1 MKFRLVGEGE
11 ICKVIAKMTEK
22 SSSGLDGISNTLLKK
37 LAPVIKGPL
46 CMIINASLR
55 QGIFPNLMKLA
66 KVIPLFKGGERDLP
80 DNYRPISLLPVISK
94 VLEKI
99 VYLQTTEH
107 LDECNVIYPKQ
118 FGFRKNHSTSDA
130 ITTLVVEILGAFN
143 SNLMLLSIF
152 VDLKKAFDTVS
163 HSLIVEKL
171 YCLGIQDITLQWF
184 KSYPGGREQQVMLND
199 SVSAKAKVRVGIPQ
213 GSLLGVLLFQI
224 LINDLPKCLKF
235 CSSILYADD
244 TTIYC
249 IGKSVRFPKV

>member
-1 MKFRLVGEGE
+1 
-11 ICKVIAKMTEK
+11 
-22 SSSGLDGISNTLLKK
+22 
-37 LAPVIKGPL
+37 
-46 CMIINASLR
+46 
-55 QGIFPNLMKLA
+55 MKLA

-107 LDECNVIYPKQ
+107 LDECNVIYPRQ

-130 ITTLVVEILGAFN
+130 IINFVGEILGAFN

-163 HSLIVEKL
+163 HSLIAEKL
-171 YCLGIQDITLQWF
+171 SCLGIQDITLQWYN
-184 KSYPGGREQQVMLND
+184 SYLCGREQQVMLND
-199 SVSAKAKVRVGIPQ
+199 SVSVKAKVKVGVPQ

-224 LINDLPKCLKF
+224 LINDFPNCLKF
-235 CSSILYADD
+235 CSSILSADD

-249 IGKSVRFPKV
+249 IGKSICFLKCKMQADLDSLSVWLKLID